1 MIQLKNNTQIS
12 AMRDAGRITGE
23 ALLYAGEHVKPG
35 VTTKHLDDLVHDYIV
50 KQGAHPSF
58 LGYGGF
64 PGSACISVND
74 EVIHGIP
81 SKNRELHDGDVVKI
95 DVGAYYRGYHG
106 DSANTFIAGEG
117 SPEAKRLVR
126 VTKDSFYEGLKAVVA
141 GNRLGDVGHAIQSYV
156 ESNGCSVVREYVG
169 HGVGHDLHEDPNVP
183 NYGLSGKGLRL
194 LTGMVIAI
202 EPMVCAGDYAVKI
215 LPNKWTVV
223 TRDGKPA
230 AHYEHTV
237 ALTDHGIELLTKVE

>member
-117 SPEAKRLVR
+117 SPEAKRLVQ
-126 VTKDSFYEGLKAVVA
+126 VTKDSFYEGQVYTKGYFDVRTMGFGEVETDYEGTVA
-141 GNRLGDVGHAIQSYV
+141 
-156 ESNGCSVVREYVG
+156 
-169 HGVGHDLHEDPNVP
+169 
-183 NYGLSGKGLRL
+183 RL
-194 LTGMVIAI
+194 LAYI
-202 EPMVCAGDYAVKI
+202 ERDFEMSDEYRARADSFFAYRDRKNSERVYRAVAAGTMPHPVPDGSDEGEK
-215 LPNKWTVV
+215 NKN
-223 TRDGKPA
+223 A
-230 AHYEHTV
+230 
-237 ALTDHGIELLTKVE
+237 